1 MENRYV
7 TLSPSPFV
15 FLSIFKRKATVI
27 ALWTLLLCVVLG
39 FSPPV
44 VHAQETGVIEGIVTS
59 AENDGPLE
67 AVSVVLAAL
76 QRGTTTD
83 RDGRFRLSDV
93 PVGTYEITVS
103 YIGRSVQ
110 RREVTVE
117 AGQTATVDFVLTPQD
132 MALDEVVVSTS
143 PITGSQAAAISR
155 QRVAPVITNV
165 VASDVVGKFPDQN
178 AAAALSRVPGVSVE
192 RDQGQ
197 ARYINLRGTPRR
209 WTTLAFD
216 GINVI
221 GSEGRVVRFD
231 EIPAPIIQSIEVTKA
246 ISPDLPAES
255 VAGQVNV
262 QTASAFDRPGFHMKA
277 EAAPGYFDLGTKLQ
291 YNAFAQVSNTWGEKV
306 GVVAT
311 ATRYK
316 RNQVTDNIE
325 SQYALSPGG
334 ELFPAVSDFR
344 VYYLDRT
351 NNALSGRL
359 DYRPSPQH
367 ELFLTSTFV
376 EFNDDEQR
384 NQYLFDLTG
393 AQTGFGPP
401 AGFMEGSSTPD
412 QGTLQGVPVLG
423 ALGPGYYRNDTWTS
437 MLGGTSL
444 LNRWTLDF
452 RASYTRTSAS
462 QNLPLLLPLHAAQPF
477 VVQYDYRDPDFPG
490 IDLSTLG
497 GNPVTDIPQTD
508 PAADLAFV
516 NRRADEADAFA
527 GQLDASF
534 DWTFLE
540 REASFQA
547 GTKIDV
553 RDKSGFITNTQ
564 IVPLGAL
571 LSAAGQSAIDYSPYI
586 MDEALAGEFPFPNR
600 FSVQR
605 VDVFG
610 LEDVL
615 NQRLDLLEQ
624 AGLYDPASVVP
635 DENRFD
641 VQESIYAG
649 YVMNQ
654 WQTPFGNVLAGV
666 RVEHAAFDSKGFR
679 VLGDD
684 VEPVDASTSETF
696 LFPSL
701 HVNADLTERLKLRL
715 AGTST
720 VSRADFA
727 QRRPSISVDDVNN
740 RIAGGNPTVGSE
752 RSWGADLR
760 LEYYLPR
767 AGSVSIAGFSKWVG
781 DPIFTTTT
789 VVEDSRFDT
798 EAADRTGYL
807 YATTLNGTDGR
818 LYGVEADYFQQWT
831 FLPGPLAGLG
841 LQANA
846 TLIDSEFTTPAS
858 ATGAV
863 RTARFPGT
871 SDATYNVSLFFE
883 RYGLSARINYQWRDD
898 WVQSLDPADRRVD
911 TLWDD
916 EERLSVS
923 ARYAISNQLTI
934 FADANNLTDELGRR
948 YQGFE
953 NRPVEVEGFGRSYLL
968 GLRVNL

>member
-1 MENRYV
+1 MNNRYV
-7 TLSPSPFV
+7 PFNLKL
-15 FLSIFKRKATVI
+15 FPFRSTFERRLTTI
-27 ALWTLLLCVVLG
+27 AFGTLLLCVLFG
-39 FSPPV
+39 LNPSTS
-44 VHAQETGVIEGIVTS
+44 HAQETGSIEGTVTS
-59 AENDGPLE
+59 AEDDGPLE
-67 AVSVVLAAL
+67 AVSVVIAAL
-76 QRGTTTD
+76 QRGAATD
-83 RDGRFRLSDV
+83 RDGRFSIRNV
-93 PVGTYEITVS
+93 PVGTYEIAVS

-110 RREVTVE
+110 RSEVTVE
-117 AGQTATVDFVLTPQD
+117 AGQTATVDFVLTPED
-132 MALDEVVVSTS
+132 MALDEMVVSAS

-155 QRVAPVITNV
+155 QRAAPVITNV

-178 AAAALSRVPGVSVE
+178 AAAALSRVPGIAVE

-221 GSEGRVVRFD
+221 GSEGRIVRFD

-255 VAGQVNV
+255 VAGRVNV
-262 QTASAFDRPGFHMKA
+262 QTASAFDRPGLHMTA
-277 EAAPGYFDLGTKLQ
+277 EAAPGYFDLGGDLQ
-291 YNAFAQVSNTWGEKV
+291 YNAFVQVSNTWGDKV

-311 ATRYK
+311 ATRYE

-325 SQYALSPGG
+325 SQYTLSSNG
-334 ELFPAVSDFR
+334 ELFPNTSDFR
-344 VYYLDRT
+344 VYYLERT
-351 NNALSGRL
+351 NNAFSGRF

-384 NQYLFDLTG
+384 NQYIFNLGD
-393 AQTGFGPP
+393 AP
-401 AGFMEGSSTPD
+401 AGFMEGGSTPD
-412 QGTLQGVPVLG
+412 QGTVQGVPMLG
-423 ALGPGYYRNDTWTS
+423 ALGPGYYRNDTWTTL
-437 MLGGTSL
+437 LGGTSL
-444 LNRWTLDF
+444 LNRWTLDY

-462 QNLPLLLPLHAAQPF
+462 QNLPVLLPLYAGQPF
-477 VVQYDYRDPDFPG
+477 VIGYDYRDPNFPG
-490 IDLSTLG
+490 VDLSTLG
-497 GNPVTDIPQTD
+497 GDPVANIPQSN
-508 PAADLAFV
+508 PAADLAFIF
-516 NRRADEADAFA
+516 RGEDEANAYA
-527 GQLDASF
+527 SQLDANF

-540 REASFQA
+540 REASFQV

-553 RDKSGFITNTQ
+553 RDKRGFVTNSQ

-571 LSAAGQSAIDYSPYI
+571 LSAAGQPAVDYSPFI
-586 MDEALAGEFPFPNR
+586 MDEGLAGEFPFPNR
-600 FSVQR
+600 FQVQR

-610 LEDVL
+610 LENVF
-615 NQRLDLLEQ
+615 NQRLRLLEE
-624 AGLYDPASVVP
+624 AGLYDPAGVVP

-641 VQESIYAG
+641 VRESIYAG
-649 YVMNQ
+649 YLMNE
-654 WQTPFGNVLAGV
+654 WETSFGNVLAGV
-666 RVEHAAFDSKGFR
+666 RVEHAAFDSEGFR
-679 VLGDD
+679 VLGDV

-701 HVNADLTERLKLRL
+701 HVNADLTERLKLRV

-727 QRRPSISVDDVNN
+727 QRRPSVSIDDVNN
-740 RIAGGNPTVGSE
+740 RIAGGNPTAGSE

-767 AGSVSIAGFSKWVG
+767 AGSLSIAGFSKWVRA
-781 DPIFTTTT
+781 PLFTTST
-789 VVEDSRFDT
+789 VVEDNRFDT

-807 YATTLNGTDGR
+807 YATTVNGTDGR

-831 FLPGPLAGLG
+831 FLPGPLAGFG

-846 TLIDSEFTTPAS
+846 TLIDSEFTTPVSAS
-858 ATGAV
+858 GEV

-871 SDATYNVSLFFE
+871 SDATYNISLFFE
-883 RYGLSARINYQWRDD
+883 RYGLSARVNYQWRDD
-898 WVQSLDPADRRVD
+898 WLQSLDPADGRFD
-911 TLWDD
+911 TVWDD
-916 EERLSVS
+916 EKRLSVS
-923 ARYAISNQLTI
+923 ARYAISNQLTL
-934 FADANNLTDELGRR
+934 FADANNLTNELGRR